1 MTIEGMIR
9 GRKITFAAV
18 AIMAMAVACIVISC
32 GYDAD
37 IRTDE
42 QSGRMTMI
50 EDTMDANPDIAM
62 TLCDSMQRDCK
73 DSMDYYDFE
82 TLKAKIYLLT
92 DSPQKA
98 LPILQQ
104 VDRFA
109 LNNHTSARNYG
120 LMALARSIEA
130 SVYHVTR
137 QNNDKAIKL
146 NIQAMELMMKSDI
159 KEKCPELAANLAD
172 TYIYVDNMP
181 EAAKWYRRALFLV
194 DSLALPKKL
203 NVTLYMGLAQIY
215 ANIEDFNTAK
225 HYYELTD
232 KQYDNIK
239 NNLKLYFLNN
249 YGNFYYFQADYNNAL
264 AMFKRMEREIDNQHS
279 STQLDRALCDIN
291 MADVY
296 LNLNMT
302 DSAQIYLDMAEPIFI
317 KVGVDVGIFYANT
330 IRMGIAIKQ
339 NRYAVIDSILKN
351 EPDMLIEQSSM
362 RAIRYRYL
370 KQYHEHKGDYKKAYE
385 TAETASKEKVVLTDK
400 LNNMRLAEIMN
411 RFTEDTI
418 RLHHKIAISEKDASL
433 AKARNMGGAL
443 VAVVLMMALAM
454 LAGYVNI
461 RRKRTKARMDMIL
474 LRLGNVRQRISPHFI
489 FNVLNSKICKENNE
503 EADTLL
509 KLTKLIRANLDMS
522 CKICVTMKE
531 ELDFVKKYV
540 EIENNLIHEDI
551 MLEICNEKNIVLDDI
566 VIPSM
571 FVQILVEN
579 SILHGLKGKKGD
591 KIIKIN
597 IAQDHDNTYV
607 HIIDNGRGFDI
618 RRNEGSGTRN
628 GLNIIRHTIAVINS
642 HKPSSLQMEF
652 DITNIETD
660 DGNIKGCDASYTIPR
675 NLNLIKKLY

>member
-42 QSGRMTMI
+42 QIGRMTMI

-249 YGNFYYFQADYNNAL
+249 YGNFY
-264 AMFKRMEREIDNQHS
+264 
-279 STQLDRALCDIN
+279 
-291 MADVY
+291 
-296 LNLNMT
+296 
-302 DSAQIYLDMAEPIFI
+302 
-317 KVGVDVGIFYANT
+317 
-330 IRMGIAIKQ
+330 
-339 NRYAVIDSILKN
+339 
-351 EPDMLIEQSSM
+351 
-362 RAIRYRYL
+362 
-370 KQYHEHKGDYKKAYE
+370 
-385 TAETASKEKVVLTDK
+385 
-400 LNNMRLAEIMN
+400 
-411 RFTEDTI
+411 
-418 RLHHKIAISEKDASL
+418 
-433 AKARNMGGAL
+433 
-443 VAVVLMMALAM
+443 
-454 LAGYVNI
+454 
-461 RRKRTKARMDMIL
+461 
-474 LRLGNVRQRISPHFI
+474 
-489 FNVLNSKICKENNE
+489 
-503 EADTLL
+503 
-509 KLTKLIRANLDMS
+509 
-522 CKICVTMKE
+522 
-531 ELDFVKKYV
+531 
-540 EIENNLIHEDI
+540 
-551 MLEICNEKNIVLDDI
+551 
-566 VIPSM
+566 
-571 FVQILVEN
+571 
-579 SILHGLKGKKGD
+579 
-591 KIIKIN
+591 
-597 IAQDHDNTYV
+597 
-607 HIIDNGRGFDI
+607 
-618 RRNEGSGTRN
+618 
-628 GLNIIRHTIAVINS
+628 
-642 HKPSSLQMEF
+642 
-652 DITNIETD
+652 
-660 DGNIKGCDASYTIPR
+660 
-675 NLNLIKKLY
+675 